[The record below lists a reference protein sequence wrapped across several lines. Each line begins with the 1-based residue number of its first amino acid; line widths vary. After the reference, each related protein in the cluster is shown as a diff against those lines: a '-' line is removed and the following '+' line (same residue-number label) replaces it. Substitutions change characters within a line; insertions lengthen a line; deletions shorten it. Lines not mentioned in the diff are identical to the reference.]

1 MLKKQTMFITLALC
15 VCALCVPAVAGAQQ
29 PDPLDH
35 AALAEQAAQNPND
48 EGLQQALKNAGAD
61 DSSDSSSS
69 DADVASSAN
78 SASSINMT
86 ADALH
91 AQEVSAWSLTSQG
104 YIAED
109 LATIIPGALV
119 KGIDVSVWQGQI
131 DWEAVKADGVSFA
144 IIRAGY
150 GGNYYDQDDSWFEY
164 NVSECERLG
173 IDYGVYLYS
182 YAYNADSAYSEA
194 EHVLRVLGDHKP
206 SYPIYLDLEQTYN
219 GSPAGHNGDYFLY
232 NSNDDLVDIA
242 TTFCTTI
249 ENAGY
254 TAGIYA
260 SLSWW
265 NNYLTDSCFSQWE
278 RWVAQWNNYCSYS
291 SEYKIWQAASDAS
304 VDGIS
309 GNVDVDFDYSPYRAA
324 GYKTADLNMNG
335 TVNVVDAQMAYDI
348 ICNNEATKNELFA
361 LGDVW
366 WTDKTLRYFVDVN
379 NDSQATASD
388 AWAIQY
394 KALRGEW

>member
-1 MLKKQTMFITLALC
+1 MFKKQTMFITLALC
-15 VCALCVPAVAGAQQ
+15 ACALCVPAVAGAQQ

-48 EGLQQALKNAGAD
+48 ESLQQALKNAGAD
-61 DSSDSSSS
+61 DNSDSSSS
-69 DADVASSAN
+69 NADAASSAN

-119 KGIDVSVWQGQI
+119 KGVDVSTHQGEI
-131 DWEAVKADGVSFA
+131 DWDAVKADGVSFA
-144 IIRAGY
+144 IIRIGY
-150 GGNYYDQDDSWFEY
+150 GGDYSDQDDARFEE
-164 NVSECERLG
+164 NVSACERLG
-173 IDYGVYLYS
+173 IDYGIYLYS
-182 YAYNADSAYSEA
+182 YAIDASSGRSEA

-206 SYPIYLDLEQTYN
+206 SYPIYLDLEEECGTVEGVEKYLT
-219 GSPAGHNGDYFLY
+219 S
-232 NSNDDLVDIA
+232 DDLAEIA
-242 TTFCTTI
+242 TAFCTTI

-265 NNYLTDSCFSQWE
+265 DNYLTDSCFSQWE

-291 SEYKIWQAASDAS
+291 GEFKVWQAASDAS

-335 TVNVVDAQMAYDI
+335 TVNVVDAQIAYDI